1 MYRHNLFQQAARP
14 SLWWLALLMGMLGAL
29 VPCGCAKKERTYR
42 IGILSGINTYLGAI
56 DSFKAR
62 MSELGYVEG
71 DNTNYDIKTV
81 NADPAG
87 ERRIAQQFVQDRVDL
102 IFAFPTNPAKAAR
115 SASAGKKI
123 PVVFAFSTTEDTGV
137 VQSIRD
143 PGEFLAGVRFPG
155 ADLTAKRFEIMG
167 ELVPGMKRL
176 WVTYDQHY
184 PTTRRAVEALRRATK
199 AKGVTL
205 VEAPVNSVDEI
216 ENDLEARRALGK
228 PGMDAIL
235 IMPELHSQSPRGFRA
250 ICDFAGEFGIPVAG
264 NATVQTGQ
272 GALFSYAPDTGET
285 GRFAADLAARMLR
298 EPGSIPVLTP
308 EPRLH
313 IDLRQARKLGVTVD
327 DGLLKLAAKI
337 LP

>member
-1 MYRHNLFQQAARP
+1 MYRQTFHQPVSRSLVWSALFAG
-14 SLWWLALLMGMLGAL
+14 LLGAL
-29 VPCGCAKKERTYR
+29 LQCGCAKKERTYR
-42 IGILSGINTYLGAI
+42 IGVLSGINTYLGAI

-71 DNTNYDIKTV
+71 ENTRYDIKTV

-87 ERRIAQQFVQDRVDL
+87 ERRIAQQFVKDQVDL

-115 SASAGKKI
+115 AASAGSKI

-137 VQSIRD
+137 VVSIRD
-143 PGEFLAGVRFPG
+143 PGEYLAGVRFPG
-155 ADLTAKRFEIMG
+155 ADLTAKRFEIMC
-167 ELVPGMKRL
+167 ELVPGLQRL
-176 WVTYDQHY
+176 WVTYDKNY
-184 PTTRRAVEALRRATK
+184 PTTRRAVETLGRATQ

-205 VEAPVNSVDEI
+205 VEAPVSSVDEI
-216 ENDLEARRALGK
+216 EQDLEARRASGK

-235 IMPELHSQSPRGFRA
+235 VMPELYSQSPRGFKA

-264 NATVQTGQ
+264 NATIQTGQ
-272 GALFSYAPDTGET
+272 GALFSYAPEIGET

-298 EPGSIPVLTP
+298 DPGSIPVMTS

-313 IDLRQARKLGVTVD
+313 LDLRQARKLGISID
-327 DGLLKLAAKI
+327 DGMLKWASKI
-337 LP
+337 LH